1 MQYQDKQENIV
12 RRTRIQDY
20 EISKLVNAI
29 EKKNISTANFLY
41 NSDIIN
47 IDKIKLMTKMI
58 NSFS

>member
-41 NSDIIN
+41 NCDIIN
-47 IDKIKLMTKMI
+47 IDKIRLMTKMI